1 MNKKIAKTS
10 KQIDPI
16 NLTSE
21 LIKCPSVTPS
31 DEGAIDL
38 LDKTLTSMGFSCQ
51 QIEFQE
57 PGTKRVNNLYAEIGD
72 NGKNFCFA
80 GHSDVVPIGDGWDY
94 DPFGG
99 QVVDGKLFGRG
110 ASDMKG
116 AIACFISAVGNYLEH
131 HGIPKG
137 TISLLITGDEE
148 GPAINGTK
156 KVLNWLKS
164 RNKKIDFCV
173 VGEPTN
179 PEKIGEMVKVG
190 RRGSV
195 NAKLTA
201 HGVQGHVAYP
211 HLAKNPINILHR
223 LISALLSNTLDNGNE
238 FFQPSNLSLTSID
251 VGNTV
256 TNVIPS
262 DAHANFNIRF
272 NNIYNKNSIKKWIK
286 DTLNSVASKNEY
298 SLETT
303 VTGDSFLSESNEYTS
318 IVSNSIKKIVGM
330 NPKLSTTGGTSDAR
344 FIHEYC
350 PVCEF
355 GLIGK
360 TMHKVNEFVYID
372 DLMTLTNI
380 YNNILNNFFLHK

>member
-1 MNKKIAKTS
+1 MKKETNNTS
-10 KQIDPI
+10 RLIDPVE
-16 NLTSE
+16 LTSE
-21 LIKCPSVTPS
+21 LIKCPSVTPN

-38 LDKTLTSMGFSCQ
+38 LDNTLTSMGFTCH

-57 PGTKRVNNLYAEIGD
+57 SGTKRVNNLYAEIG
-72 NGKNFCFA
+72 NGGKNFCFA
-80 GHSDVVPIGDGWDY
+80 GHSDVVPIGEGWNH

-99 QVVDGKLFGRG
+99 HVIDGKLFGRG

-116 AIACFISAVGNYLEH
+116 AIASFISAVGSYIEH
-131 HGIPKG
+131 HGLPRG

-156 KVLNWLKS
+156 KVLNWLKE
-164 RNKKIDFCV
+164 RNKKIDFCL

-179 PEKIGEMVKVG
+179 PEKIGEMIKVG
-190 RRGSV
+190 RRGSI

-223 LISALLSNTLDNGNE
+223 LVSALISKTLDNGNE

-251 VGNTV
+251 VGNNA

-262 DAHANFNIRF
+262 DAHARFNIRF
-272 NNIYNKNSIKKWIK
+272 NNIYDNNSINDWIK
-286 DTLNSVASKNEY
+286 DTLNSVASENEY
-298 SLETT
+298 SLETI
-303 VTGDSFLSESNEYTS
+303 VTGDSFLSRSNDYTD
-318 IVSNSIKKIVGM
+318 IVSNSIKNVTGLK
-330 NPKLSTTGGTSDAR
+330 PDLSTTGGTSDAR
-344 FIHEYC
+344 FIHEFC

-360 TMHKVNEFVYID
+360 TMHKVNEFVNVN
-372 DLMTLTNI
+372 DLMILTNI
-380 YNNILNNFFLHK
+380 YNDVLMNFFSLE